1 MSNIPDV
8 TLDGYL
14 GGRVKIYQP
23 RNGYRAGVDP
33 VLLAASVPAKP
44 GQKVLELGCGVG
56 VASLCLGARIDGLA
70 LTGLELQPEY
80 AELATQN
87 AELNRANFS
96 VVVGDLANMPS
107 NLRQASFDHVLANP
121 PYFQRDKSVEAKDD
135 GRETAMGEGTSLA
148 DWVKAAS
155 KRLTPKGTA
164 TFIHRAERL
173 GDLLAAMDG
182 RLGSIQVL
190 PLVPRSG
197 RDASLV
203 IVRAKKRG
211 KAPLRLHDSLVMHLG
226 ERHERDEGDY
236 SPAIEQC
243 LRAGH
248 PLPFPQ

>member
-1 MSNIPDV
+1 MIDDPKL

-14 GGRVKIYQP
+14 GGRVKAYQP

-56 VASLCLGARIDGLA
+56 VASLCLAARVDGLE
-70 LTGLELQPEY
+70 LIGLELQPEY
-80 AELATQN
+80 AELAKRN
-87 AELNRANFS
+87 AAFNNVNLA
-96 VVVGDLANMPS
+96 VVIGDLANMPVD
-107 NLRQASFDHVLANP
+107 LRQTSYDHVLANP
-121 PYFQRDKSVEAKDD
+121 PYFQRDKSVEATDG
-135 GRETAMGEGTSLA
+135 GRETAMGEDTSLL

-173 GDLLAAMDG
+173 QDLLSAMEG
-182 RLGSIQVL
+182 RLGSVQVL
-190 PLVPRSG
+190 PLVARTG

-203 IVRAKKRG
+203 IVRARKRG
-211 KAPLRLHDSLVMHLG
+211 KAPFRLHDSLVMHQG
-226 ERHERDEGDY
+226 HRHERDEADY

-243 LRAGH
+243 LRDGH